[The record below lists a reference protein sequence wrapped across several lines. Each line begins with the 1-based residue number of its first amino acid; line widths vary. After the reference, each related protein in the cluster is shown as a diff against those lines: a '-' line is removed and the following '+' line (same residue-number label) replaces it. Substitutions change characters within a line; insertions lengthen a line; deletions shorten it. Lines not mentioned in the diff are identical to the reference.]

1 MNTKLAGN
9 AKRTFYRV
17 GLSLR
22 KHSPEILA
30 VVGAVGA
37 VAGAVMACRATTK
50 ISGILDEAK
59 DTVKTIH
66 ECQEKPE
73 MEEKYSEED
82 ARKDLAI
89 TYAKA
94 GKELA
99 KLYAPSVIL
108 GVLSLGCLLTSNR
121 ILRKRNVALAA
132 AYTAVDRG
140 FKEYRAR
147 VAERFGEEAEFQ
159 LRHNIKA
166 KEIVETVIGED
177 GKEKEVKK
185 TVNVMDPPM
194 PSEFARFFNESCGSW
209 SKEAEYNLMFLRAE
223 QNYANDRLRARG
235 YLFLNEVY
243 DRLGIPPPKAGQI
256 VGWVYDPDSPDGDS
270 YVDFGIYDVYN
281 ERSQDFVNGYERNIL
296 LDFNVD
302 GNILDLI

>member
-1 MNTKLAGN
+1 M
-9 AKRTFYRV
+9 
-17 GLSLR
+17 
-22 KHSPEILA
+22 
-30 VVGAVGA
+30 
-37 VAGAVMACRATTK
+37 
-50 ISGILDEAK
+50 
-59 DTVKTIH
+59 
-66 ECQEKPE
+66 
-73 MEEKYSEED
+73 
-82 ARKDLAI
+82 
-89 TYAKA
+89 
-94 GKELA
+94 
-99 KLYAPSVIL
+99 
-108 GVLSLGCLLTSNR
+108 
-121 ILRKRNVALAA
+121 ALAA

-243 DRLGIPPPKAGQI
+243 DRLGIPPTKAGQI

>member
-9 AKRTFYRV
+9 AKRTFYRM

-22 KHSPEILA
+22 KHSPEVLA
-30 VVGAVGA
+30 VVGVVGA
-37 VAGAVMACRATTK
+37 VAGAVMACRATMK
-50 ISGILDEAK
+50 ISSILDEAK

-94 GKELA
+94 GKDLA

-108 GVLSLGCLLTSNR
+108 GALSLGCLLTSNR

-132 AYTAVDRG
+132 AYTAVDG
-140 FKEYRAR
+140 CFKEYRTR

-166 KEIVETVIGED
+166 REIVETVTGED

-185 TVNVMDPPM
+185 TVNVMDPLM

-209 SKEAEYNLMFLRAE
+209 SKDAEYNLMFLRAE

-243 DRLGIPPPKAGQI
+243 DRLGIPPTKAGQI
-256 VGWVYDPDSPDGDS
+256 VGWVYDPDRDS

-281 ERSQDFVNGYERNIL
+281 ERNQDFVNGYERNIL
-296 LDFNVD
+296 LDFNVN